1 MDDSVA
7 AAAIGGVDIAKIMT
21 SSGPIVNAVI
31 LRYPPLSKETEED
44 SKPAALPTAATT
56 TTEKK
61 NGNDDTSSSDT
72 ATVAAT
78 ATAIRPKRVVITD
91 LIEEVKI
98 DTTPSKSKIA
108 EVLGGPFT
116 FLGQYEDEGIVLMVR
131 KLPDDLEI
139 VLEDIYNN
147 EEEGEEEEVDDDDEN
162 NNKTSS
168 NKSTPNKPSFSFPEQ
183 LSKNFNVKALK
194 AVCIQRE
201 IVTEGMIEKS
211 DLIKAILDYQSH
223 LPPYNTHQLQPPLHK
238 ACVRGDI
245 LILKVAETK
254 EELDGDS
261 DEEENNNDASK
272 VGKDI
277 DEGSETGKNNVDDNK
292 NQNNEKTITKVSK
305 IKINNE
311 VEAKPKEVK
320 TDELNKDKDED
331 EDKYDDETKTKTV
344 IVPTNDEFFL
354 DYSKSEYVTFAS
366 RTDIPEHEIETP
378 EDDDKEEDEN
388 AAAAAAAVAVAVVAD
403 TDEVDEGGDG
413 NGEAFIIEEDG
424 DDEEIDETDKSAM
437 FNLVMNEVLRQ
448 YREENGRGPNTKELL
463 ELRANIA
470 KELGVEI
477 AKEIDGDWDKK
488 ANADSVPS
496 AKKIA
501 FDPKKDTVKE
511 YVPDANEYLSDNGK
525 DIISRSL
532 MGDYDE
538 DEDEDDEDEDEDD
551 EDDAEEPPTKR
562 LKTSEKDEK

>member
-1 MDDSVA
+1 MDNSA
-7 AAAIGGVDIAKIMT
+7 AAATIRGVDIAKIMT

-31 LRYPPLSKETEED
+31 LRCPSLSKETEED
-44 SKPAALPTAATT
+44 SKLAAVPTAATT

-72 ATVAAT
+72 VTVVAT

-131 KLPDDLEI
+131 KIPDDLEI

-147 EEEGEEEEVDDDDEN
+147 EEEGEEEVDDDDEN
-162 NNKTSS
+162 NNKNSS

-272 VGKDI
+272 EGKDI
-277 DEGSETGKNNVDDNK
+277 DEGNETEKNNYVDDNK
-292 NQNNEKTITKVSK
+292 NQNNEKTTTKVSK
-305 IKINNE
+305 IKINNQ
-311 VEAKPKEVK
+311 VETKPKKVK
-320 TDELNKDKDED
+320 TDEIKKDKVED
-331 EDKYDDETKTKTV
+331 EDKDDDETKTKTV

-366 RTDIPEHEIETP
+366 RLDIPEHEMETP
-378 EDDDKEEDEN
+378 EDDDDDEEEDAATVAATV
-388 AAAAAAAVAVAVVAD
+388 AAAAAD
-403 TDEVDEGGDG
+403 TDEVEEGRDG
-413 NGEAFIIEEDG
+413 NEEGFIIEEGG

-477 AKEIDGDWDKK
+477 AEEIDGDWDKR
-488 ANADSVPS
+488 ANANSVPS

-501 FDPKKDTVKE
+501 FDPEKDTVKE
-511 YVPDANEYLSDNGK
+511 YIPDANEYLSDNGK

-538 DEDEDDEDEDEDD
+538 DEDDEDY
-551 EDDAEEPPTKR
+551 AEEPPTKR
-562 LKTSEKDEK
+562 LKTSEEDEK

>member
-7 AAAIGGVDIAKIMT
+7 VAAIGGVDIANIMT
-21 SSGPIVNAVI
+21 SCGPIVNAVI
-31 LRYPPLSKETEED
+31 LRCPPLSKETEED
-44 SKPAALPTAATT
+44 SKPAAVPTAAT

-61 NGNDDTSSSDT
+61 NGNDDKSSSAAVT
-72 ATVAAT
+72 AAS
-78 ATAIRPKRVVITD
+78 TAIRPKRVVLTD
-91 LIEEVKI
+91 LIEEVKT

-131 KLPDDLEI
+131 KLPDDLEEI
-139 VLEDIYNN
+139 LEDIHNN
-147 EEEGEEEEVDDDDEN
+147 EEEEEADDDDDDDDDDKN
-162 NNKTSS
+162 NNKNGSKKSPT
-168 NKSTPNKPSFSFPEQ
+168 NKQSFSFPKQ

-201 IVTEGMIEKS
+201 IDTEGMIEKS
-211 DLIKAILDYQSH
+211 DLIKALLDYQSH

-238 ACVRGDI
+238 ARVRGDI
-245 LILKVAETK
+245 VILKVAETK
-254 EELDGDS
+254 EELEGDS
-261 DEEENNNDASK
+261 KEEEENNNDKSK
-272 VGKDI
+272 VGNDI
-277 DEGSETGKNNVDDNK
+277 DDGNEKEKINDVDDK
-292 NQNNEKTITKVSK
+292 NQNNEKTITKVSE

-311 VEAKPKEVK
+311 VETKTKEVRTYDIK
-320 TDELNKDKDED
+320 NDKDED
-331 EDKYDDETKTKTV
+331 KEDDDGETKKV

-366 RTDIPEHEIETP
+366 RTDIPEHEIEIP
-378 EDDDKEEDEN
+378 KDDDEEEDEN
-388 AAAAAAAVAVAVVAD
+388 DDAVD
-403 TDEVDEGGDG
+403 TDEGRDGD
-413 NGEAFIIEEDG
+413 GEAFLIGEDE

-477 AKEIDGDWDKK
+477 AQEIDGDWDKK
-488 ANADSVPS
+488 ANANSVPS

-501 FDPKKDTVKE
+501 FDPEKDTVKE
-511 YVPDANEYLSDNGK
+511 YVPDANEYLSDNDK
-525 DIISRSL
+525 DAISRSL
-532 MGDYDE
+532 MGDYEE
-538 DEDEDDEDEDEDD
+538 DDNDEDDEDY
-551 EDDAEEPPTKR
+551 AEEPPTKR
-562 LKTSEKDEK
+562 PKTSEEDEKSESKPSSK